1 MRVFFLSFFLIFT
14 HSICSASMN
23 AKLRT
28 MNMLIEQVVESET
41 YLVDGEF
48 YFYAPNGIYLAK
60 DQTVTLGVEFYFE
73 YKGKTITAKN
83 FKSQGISLYIEE
95 LGLVSHQEETD
106 GPKVVDDH
114 LEINFQIGKE
124 TGETKLLLAFEDS
137 SDKSIA
143 EYEFLIEIQEEDL
156 LSSGGVTII
165 KMQKENPIMIKLID
179 SNGKISYQQLG
190 FRDTIEVDPKEEYHL
205 FIEIENWG
213 EKDGISASEIIDFKN
228 KEEASVDWAWKGKE
242 LSFKRV
248 SKNKMFMMLHPKET
262 GKIGQPLSTGLD
274 IFTPT
279 TPPQTWQKDVV
290 DRYKGTHVN
299 PSYLRLVRNK
309 NTTSN
314 INYQPLIITRNQK
327 KKGSNFN
334 QLKPKEIR
342 SRRKAQRAFERKNKN
357 AYQVLQLQTV
367 KFNTYQLNNARLNKT
382 KTKSNNSN
390 LRISPAMSQAVLKNN
405 SFVLLQTQKP
415 KYKCYTLEL
424 LVKEEGRDFD
434 VFKEL
439 IFKVTQ

>member
-28 MNMLIEQVVESET
+28 MNVFIEQVIESET

-60 DQTVTLGVEFYFE
+60 DQTVTLGVEFSFE

-95 LGLVSHQEETD
+95 LGLIAHQEETD
-106 GPKVVDDH
+106 WPKVVDDH

-137 SDKSIA
+137 TDKSIA

-190 FRDTIEVDPKEEYHL
+190 FRDTIEVDPKEEYRL

-228 KEEASVDWAWKGKE
+228 
-242 LSFKRV
+242 
-248 SKNKMFMMLHPKET
+248 
-262 GKIGQPLSTGLD
+262 
-274 IFTPT
+274 
-279 TPPQTWQKDVV
+279 
-290 DRYKGTHVN
+290 
-299 PSYLRLVRNK
+299 
-309 NTTSN
+309 
-314 INYQPLIITRNQK
+314 
-327 KKGSNFN
+327 
-334 QLKPKEIR
+334 
-342 SRRKAQRAFERKNKN
+342 
-357 AYQVLQLQTV
+357 
-367 KFNTYQLNNARLNKT
+367 
-382 KTKSNNSN
+382 
-390 LRISPAMSQAVLKNN
+390 
-405 SFVLLQTQKP
+405 
-415 KYKCYTLEL
+415 
-424 LVKEEGRDFD
+424 
-434 VFKEL
+434 
-439 IFKVTQ
+439 